1 MLALLGLVTILLLLA
16 TILKKWLSPL
26 VALIAVPFAAGIAGG
41 FGSELSTFI
50 VDGVQTV
57 APMAAMFVF
66 AIVFFGVMSDA
77 GLFRPFVGAIL
88 RMVGRHPARIL
99 VGTVAL
105 GSLVHLDGS
114 GASTFLIAIPAL
126 RPLYDELQMDR
137 RLLACGV
144 AMAAGVNNMLPWG
157 GPTIR
162 AATALDVDVMSLYLP
177 LVPVHLAG
185 LAAAFFIAWT
195 LGVREHRRL
204 GCSVEGHINAVP
216 PPSPVDRR
224 FVVNLLTTLAVIGA
238 MVGGLLHPVVAFMLG
253 VVVALCINYPGV
265 DFQRERVDA
274 HAKAALMMA
283 AILFAAGAF
292 TGILKGSGM
301 LDAMARAGAELVPGP
316 AAAHMATIVAV
327 LSMPLSLFFDPD
339 SFYFGVLPVLA
350 GVAES
355 AGTGGVQVAQGA
367 LLGQMTVGFAVSPL
381 TPATFLLI
389 GLAGVELADHQRF
402 TIPYLFAIT
411 IFMTIVAFSF
421 GVLAP

>member
-1 MLALLGLVTILLLLA
+1 MLALLGLITILLLLTA
-16 TILKKWLSPL
+16 ILKKWLSPL
-26 VALIAVPFAAGIAGG
+26 VALIAVPVAAGFAGG
-41 FGSELSTFI
+41 FGNELGTFI
-50 VDGVQTV
+50 VDGVRTV

-77 GLFRPFVGAIL
+77 GVFRPFVGGIL

-126 RPLYDELQMDR
+126 RPLYDELRMDR

-185 LAAAFFIAWT
+185 LAAAFFIAWM
-195 LGVREHRRL
+195 LGTREHRRL
-204 GCSVEGHINAVP
+204 GPQGEEHVGTVP
-216 PPSPVDRR
+216 PTGRVDWR
-224 FVVNLLTTLAVIGA
+224 FAANLLTTLAVIGA
-238 MVGGLLHPVVAFMLG
+238 MVGGLFHPVVAFMLG
-253 VVVALCINYPGV
+253 VVIALCVNYPGV
-265 DFQRERVDA
+265 DSQRERIDA
-274 HAKAALMMA
+274 HARAALMMA

-292 TGILKGSGM
+292 TGIMKGSGM
-301 LDAMARAGAELVPGP
+301 LDAMAGAGADLVPGP
-316 AAAHMATIVAV
+316 AAAHMASIVAV
-327 LSMPLSLFFDPD
+327 LSMPLSLLFDPD

-355 AGTGGVQVAQGA
+355 AGAGGVQVAQGA

-411 IFMTIVAFSF
+411 IFMTMVAVAI
-421 GVLAP
+421 GVFAP